1 MIKGAGRWVSV
12 LVIAAASVTAG
23 ARDKPLPA
31 FERVMSL
38 AAPRELADVTL
49 MDQDGK
55 PRKLSELA
63 GKPTFV
69 FFGLTNCPEVC
80 PATLRKLALIRSK
93 HAKELAGTRVVFI
106 SVDGERDSPAIVKD
120 YLRAFSS
127 DFVGLTA
134 PSENVRQ
141 LALSLSAPFFKDP
154 PKDGDYNVTHS
165 ARVFALDKHARLR
178 AELYDASPDAVVGI
192 SNALLA
198 EVGAR

>member
-1 MIKGAGRWVSV
+1 MIRGAGKWVSV
-12 LVIAAASVTAG
+12 LAVAVAAASAAAG

-38 AAPRELADVTL
+38 GEPRELVDVTL
-49 MDQDGK
+49 TDQNGK
-55 PRKLSELA
+55 ARKLSALA

-69 FFGLTNCPEVC
+69 FFGFTNCPEVC
-80 PATLRKLALIRSK
+80 PATLKKLALIQSK

-106 SVDGERDSPAIVKD
+106 SVDGERDTPAVVKD
-120 YLRAFSS
+120 YLHAFSK

-134 PSENVRQ
+134 PSEDVRK

-165 ARVFALDKHARLR
+165 SRVFALDKHARLR
-178 AELYDASPDAVVGI
+178 AELYDASPEAVVGI
-192 SNALLA
+192 SKALLT
-198 EVGAR
+198 E